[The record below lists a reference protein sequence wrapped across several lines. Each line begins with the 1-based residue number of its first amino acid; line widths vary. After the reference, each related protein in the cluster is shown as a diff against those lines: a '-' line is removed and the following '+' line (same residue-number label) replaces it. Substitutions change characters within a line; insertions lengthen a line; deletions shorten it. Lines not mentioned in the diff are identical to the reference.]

1 MVNKKRNIKL
11 SEKDFDNLINEIV
24 EDVLTEQV
32 DYETFAKQLYD
43 AMDGMGTDEDTV
55 RDISDYGAAPEIA
68 KWFDQNKNKFE
79 GYTLRQWIEGDFSGS
94 EVNTLLKKF
103 GYIGGTTKK
112 GTKTDERLGDDVRG
126 TDCPDPK
133 PWKTEGSPLKVGDR
147 ISNQLEIESIN
158 VLTQHMGSVKLT
170 LSDGGGIINIYG
182 DEVQSGWDVGA
193 NPLTVELGL
202 KRYGDHLPTMEE
214 RDKKAALGEGYK
226 ENYNYIPYNMF
237 VDLDFDELGYGTS
250 RVGTYEDDTTKYDFH
265 IPSYDKR
272 PRGDGY
278 GEGNPYT
285 FYLVK
290 IPLHVLPEGYNASS
304 IGTVK
309 KDYKGREYVQ
319 LDGKKVI
326 KKYGEYPWIFVDT
339 NQANPFLK
347 KNKGKFYEGNEGAFK
362 IKDTGTNHAQ
372 ANGSRVSGDNLFKT
386 TSVPLVT
393 VEGDGGSLIRK
404 SKNKSSLKLIISL
417 NNSPDVWQAAT
428 ELTGLATGYGKKG
441 FPTEW
446 ARNGCNLRVE
456 TNNTFIIETFEQS
469 YANSS
474 KHNVTGSKY
483 EEQTWLRTAKIGTE
497 IVDKFTIS
505 FHVNMVQGIAAS
517 YMRDEWFIDKPYDK
531 DGSYNWKKGK
541 LHPAQWTYH
550 TFLEI
555 ISGALLI
562 ALGFVSGGATWYVLG
577 AYITINTANAIGYA
591 MEGDYDMAILSL
603 AFDFIPAGKLGK
615 LFNLSVK
622 SMVAPTK
629 IIKGTLGVLQSFRG
643 GGNFK
648 AIMKTLK
655 TNNDYLKLMRILAKD
670 GAKMAKQMK
679 EVFKQMPKQPITK
692 ESINAFRKEL
702 VKQGGSAGKLGKKLT
717 DAELKIILKQQQTK
731 TARYLDDLVN
741 GGNFGQIILDAGL
754 LISLYDT
761 NIPLAI
767 LDKALQGVG
776 VNSNF
781 KGKGPSFGKSLKDAL
796 QWALAGTEWFDN
808 LTGKA
813 GISDGA
819 VVDIVESTPCGPSD
833 LEREQISKAHLMQVK
848 NAKDYNPKLSAT
860 FYNWCEAG
868 EYKFDKGVK
877 YQYSAATSAD
887 LIDLNGATIDN
898 KCEFINPDHYGITKT
913 HKVGSYAF
921 NTALKEDWLNGWR
934 PGLCLKAHGPI
945 NDMVDPEDVTKHLE
959 SEQGGLSTELDDV
972 LKTFKDDLWQ
982 NLFTPAA
989 NNYKDLMDGTIM
1001 EIKVGGK
1008 TYKITSSFNKQ
1019 FATAFLG
1026 LPEDAQEKIFCVMNY
1041 YAEIESVPEFEI
1053 DELTQLPTKVPSILK
1068 CLEEEL

>member
-362 IKDTGTNHAQ
+362 IKDTGTKHAQ

-417 NNSPDVWQAAT
+417 N
-428 ELTGLATGYGKKG
+428 
-441 FPTEW
+441 
-446 ARNGCNLRVE
+446 
-456 TNNTFIIETFEQS
+456 
-469 YANSS
+469 
-474 KHNVTGSKY
+474 
-483 EEQTWLRTAKIGTE
+483 
-497 IVDKFTIS
+497 
-505 FHVNMVQGIAAS
+505 
-517 YMRDEWFIDKPYDK
+517 
-531 DGSYNWKKGK
+531 
-541 LHPAQWTYH
+541 
-550 TFLEI
+550 
-555 ISGALLI
+555 
-562 ALGFVSGGATWYVLG
+562 
-577 AYITINTANAIGYA
+577 
-591 MEGDYDMAILSL
+591 
-603 AFDFIPAGKLGK
+603 
-615 LFNLSVK
+615 
-622 SMVAPTK
+622 
-629 IIKGTLGVLQSFRG
+629 
-643 GGNFK
+643 
-648 AIMKTLK
+648 K
-655 TNNDYLKLMRILAKD
+655 TN
-670 GAKMAKQMK
+670 
-679 EVFKQMPKQPITK
+679 
-692 ESINAFRKEL
+692 L
-702 VKQGGSAGKLGKKLT
+702 VENRQ
-717 DAELKIILKQQQTK
+717 
-731 TARYLDDLVN
+731 
-741 GGNFGQIILDAGL
+741 
-754 LISLYDT
+754 
-761 NIPLAI
+761 
-767 LDKALQGVG
+767 
-776 VNSNF
+776 
-781 KGKGPSFGKSLKDAL
+781 
-796 QWALAGTEWFDN
+796 
-808 LTGKA
+808 
-813 GISDGA
+813 
-819 VVDIVESTPCGPSD
+819 
-833 LEREQISKAHLMQVK
+833 
-848 NAKDYNPKLSAT
+848 
-860 FYNWCEAG
+860 NW
-868 EYKFDKGVK
+868 D
-877 YQYSAATSAD
+877 
-887 LIDLNGATIDN
+887 
-898 KCEFINPDHYGITKT
+898 
-913 HKVGSYAF
+913 
-921 NTALKEDWLNGWR
+921 
-934 PGLCLKAHGPI
+934 
-945 NDMVDPEDVTKHLE
+945 
-959 SEQGGLSTELDDV
+959 
-972 LKTFKDDLWQ
+972 
-982 NLFTPAA
+982 
-989 NNYKDLMDGTIM
+989 
-1001 EIKVGGK
+1001 
-1008 TYKITSSFNKQ
+1008 
-1019 FATAFLG
+1019 
-1026 LPEDAQEKIFCVMNY
+1026 
-1041 YAEIESVPEFEI
+1041 
-1053 DELTQLPTKVPSILK
+1053 
-1068 CLEEEL
+1068 